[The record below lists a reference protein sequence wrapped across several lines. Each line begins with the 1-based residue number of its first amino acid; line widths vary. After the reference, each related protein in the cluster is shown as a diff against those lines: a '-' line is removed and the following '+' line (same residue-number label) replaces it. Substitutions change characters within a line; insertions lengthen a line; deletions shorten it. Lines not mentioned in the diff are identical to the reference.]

1 MEINLGADTAGL
13 YTMETAT
20 GEDSSKDGS
29 AGESE

>member
-13 YTMETAT
+13 YALETAT
-20 GEDSSKDGS
+20 GEDSSKES